1 MGRSGTLPIVIA
13 LRLALPYPHLTCKG
27 PLLTSRP
34 LRPRIYLAGPDVFL
48 PDCTAVYLRLMTRC
62 ETLGMVGVPP
72 TETQVDATSVDGDA
86 IAQRIYEGNIAL
98 IRSADAVIA
107 NLQDFRGLEPDAGT
121 VFEVGYAIAL
131 GKPVVGYGVRN
142 GSYAERVARAI
153 PCVQATDGEL
163 REAASGVMVEGL
175 GQRLN
180 LMITRSTPIA
190 DSADAALVQLA
201 DRLGLPRP

>member
-1 MGRSGTLPIVIA
+1 MTQ
-13 LRLALPYPHLTCKG
+13 
-27 PLLTSRP
+27 RP

-48 PDCTAVYLRLMTRC
+48 ADCTAVYLRLTTRC
-62 ETLGMVGVPP
+62 EHLGMVGVPP
-72 TETQVDATSVDGDA
+72 TEAKVDNTPVDGDT

-98 IRSADAVIA
+98 IRGADAVIA

-131 GKPVVGYGVRN
+131 GKPVVGYGVRD
-142 GSYAERVARAI
+142 GSYAERVAAAL
-153 PCVQATDGEL
+153 PCVQAADGEL

-180 LMITRSTPIA
+180 LMIARSTPIA
-190 DSADAALVQLA
+190 QSADAALLRLA
-201 DRLGLPRP
+201 AHFKTSRH